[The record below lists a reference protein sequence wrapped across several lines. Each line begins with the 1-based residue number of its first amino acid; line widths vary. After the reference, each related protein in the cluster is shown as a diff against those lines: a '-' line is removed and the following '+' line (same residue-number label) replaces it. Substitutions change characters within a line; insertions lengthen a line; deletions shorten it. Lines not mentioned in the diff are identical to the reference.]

1 MKGKILGFDDAAG
14 SGAISAEDGTRHKFA
29 RADWRGGD
37 KTPTAGMTVDFES
50 EGGAARDVYP
60 VAGSAMAALGTIG
73 ADIGALSES
82 EQGARIAALM
92 TRTLAVPLAVLVLLA
107 CFLPALSSPVQSATL
122 IGLGNAMDDLGRAA
136 AAQEMLG
143 GGKSGFDTI
152 QTLLFLRFAAPL
164 AALWLIWAAWSG
176 KTERLPMLV
185 TGAASIVAGL
195 LVIMLRSA
203 ILSMVPDF
211 IRDRMADGVSL
222 GIGTWLLFLLGAALI
237 AAGLGKLRNPLA
249 KD

>member
-14 SGAISAEDGTRHKFA
+14 SGAISAEDGTRHKFT
-29 RADWRGGD
+29 RADWRGGE
-37 KTPTAGMTVDFES
+37 KAPTAGMTVDFES
-50 EGGAARDVYP
+50 EDGTGREVYP

-73 ADIGALSES
+73 ADIGALTES
-82 EQGARIAALM
+82 EQGARITALL

-136 AAQEMLG
+136 AAQEMLS

-176 KTERLPMLV
+176 KAERLPMLAA
-185 TGAASIVAGL
+185 GAASIVAGL

-211 IRDRMADGVSL
+211 VRDRMADGFSL